1 MPVNQTEFYKIFKK
15 DINERNPQRLPNS
28 ALLERITTAKNRL
41 ASPEESSQ
49 ARAEIFDSV
58 SKLMTTIIERFTP
71 SQISPEEVVGEAY
84 ETLEGCINNFDP
96 QSRTTF
102 TGYLATSLIRKLRGP
117 TTVID
122 PEQPFHIPVDR
133 RQQGYRILRAF
144 SPLAQEIQYEPS
156 RSEWYKATEYD
167 PTLRGMAAQGNE
179 EDFNYMHNLFVK
191 KPYVR
196 IGHEVGSGHID
207 VDQLNVRQGQIEE
220 VLIDDETSL
229 FEDQVAFVIDL
240 STDIPNAV
248 ATAQLSSQQRLV
260 FDAKVAGGE
269 NIRTNDEVAAEIG
282 CTSQN
287 VAQRWHS
294 ALRKLRRPL
303 AQYRWELE

>member
-28 ALLERITTAKNRL
+28 ALVQRITTAKNQL

-84 ETLEGCINNFDP
+84 ETLEGCIKNFDP
-96 QSRTTF
+96 QSGTTF
-102 TGYLATSLIRKLRGP
+102 TGYFATSLINKLRGP
-117 TTVID
+117 ITVID
-122 PEQPFHIPVDR
+122 LEQPFHIPVDR
-133 RQQGYRILRAF
+133 RQQGHRILKAF
-144 SPLAQEIQYEPS
+144 TPLAQELQHEPS
-156 RSEWYKATEYD
+156 RNEWYEATEYD
-167 PTLRGMAAQGNE
+167 PTLRGLAAQARQ
-179 EDFNYMHNLFVK
+179 EDFNYMHHINVK

-207 VDQLNVRQGQIEE
+207 VDRLNVRQGQIEE
-220 VLIDDETSL
+220 VLIDETSL
-229 FEDQVAFVIDL
+229 FEDQVAFELDL
-240 STDIPNAV
+240 PVDIANAV

-269 NIRTNDEVAAEIG
+269 KIRTNDEVAAELG

-303 AQYRWELE
+303 AQYHWELK